1 VGAFTRIGIRDVTGM
16 SEIDNVVGTGLD
28 PSSLRFQIEDL
39 RVKIGAPI
47 D

>member
-1 VGAFTRIGIRDVTGM
+1 VGAFTRIGIRVTGM